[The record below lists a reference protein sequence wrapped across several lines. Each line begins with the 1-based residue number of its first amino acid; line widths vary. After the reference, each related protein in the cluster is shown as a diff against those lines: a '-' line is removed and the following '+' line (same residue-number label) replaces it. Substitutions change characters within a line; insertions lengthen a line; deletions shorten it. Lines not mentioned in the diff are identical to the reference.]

1 MGKEEKKRVGERK
14 RVRENLSPKLA
25 RGTSLG
31 RRCWLAA
38 VKMGK
43 EEKKRVGERKRVR
56 ENLSPKPGDLL

>member
-1 MGKEEKKRVGERK
+1 
-14 RVRENLSPKLA
+14 VRENLSPKPA

>member
-1 MGKEEKKRVGERK
+1 LG
-14 RVRENLSPKLA
+14 

-31 RRCWLAA
+31 RRCWLAV

-43 EEKKRVGERKRVR
+43 EEKKRVEERKRVR

>member
-1 MGKEEKKRVGERK
+1 
-14 RVRENLSPKLA
+14 
-25 RGTSLG
+25 LG

-56 ENLSPKPGDLL
+56 ENLSPKLGDLL